1 LSLPE
6 NLSDLDTLVG
16 IIARLRGP
24 DGCPWDRE
32 QTHRSLRATFLE
44 ECYEVLAALD
54 DGDPDALR
62 EELGDLLLHVVMQA
76 QIAAESGEFEIG
88 DAVAGVGR
96 KLIRRHPHVF
106 GDTEAGD
113 AAEVARGWED
123 LKQAEKSGAES
134 MLAGVPVEMPALGY
148 SQDIQERVARVGFDW
163 EDDEGVIEKLAEE
176 VGEFRRAETPERR
189 AEEFGDMLFTLANI
203 ARRQGVDLESA
214 LRGANRKFRTRF
226 ARMEEVCRRRGVSIG
241 ELSFDEQN
249 ALWEEAKRER
259 EG

>member
-1 LSLPE
+1 MTLPE
-6 NLSDLDTLVG
+6 NLSDFDTLVG

-32 QTHRSLRATFLE
+32 QTHRSLRTTFLE

-54 DGDPDALR
+54 GGDADALR

-76 QIAAESGEFEIG
+76 QIAAEAGEFEIG
-88 DAVAGVGR
+88 DAIADVGR

-106 GDTEAGD
+106 GDGEASD

-123 LKQAEKSGAES
+123 LKKAEKNGAES
-134 MLAGVPVEMPALGY
+134 MLAGVPAEMPALGH

-226 ARMEEVCRRRGVSIG
+226 AHMEEACRRRGVSIG

-249 ALWEEAKRER
+249 ALWDEAK
-259 EG
+259 GGGGG